1 MVRNNFI
8 ISFFLILAGMPL
20 YTHSQTDIP
29 DVNSRVITYVGT
41 VIGSTVGR
49 GECWDLADQA
59 LTFAH
64 AQFDKTSPSTIYTF
78 GTLYNPDN
86 EKILPGDIIQFENVV
101 VTYKDGNKVYT
112 ENYKHHTAIVYDVKE
127 NGSLQLAHQN
137 TSFGGRKV
145 ALSEFNLINVKKGKL
160 LFYHP
165 IPE

>member
-1 MVRNNFI
+1 
-8 ISFFLILAGMPL
+8 MPL
-20 YTHSQTDIP
+20 SASSQTDIP
-29 DVNSRVITYVGT
+29 DVNNRVLSYVKT

-59 LTFAH
+59 LTFAD
-64 AQFDKTSPSTIYTF
+64 AQFDKTSQSTIYTF
-78 GTLYNPDN
+78 GKLYNPEK
-86 EKILPGDIIQFENVV
+86 EKILPGDIIQFENVMV
-101 VTYKDGNKVYT
+101 SYKDGNMIFN
-112 ENYKHHTAIVYDVKE
+112 ENFKHHTAIVYEVKE

-145 ALSEFNLINVKKGKL
+145 ALSEYNSDNVKNGKL